1 MATKT
6 VNPYAFTSNPYT
18 LRDMGSYYN
27 HGRGPAGVLAFA
39 GHHGMPE
46 AKGCEPCDLE
56 QATDYMNEHYAV
68 EGARWGRI
76 RCGCWGLWAS

>member
-18 LRDMGSYYN
+18 LKDMGSFYN
-27 HGRGPAGVLAFA
+27 HTRGPDGILAFA
-39 GHHGMPE
+39 GHHGLD
-46 AKGCEPCDLE
+46 EPSDVLACN
-56 QATDYMNEHYAV
+56 AYMNEHYAV
-68 EGARWGRI
+68 EGATWGRI